1 MEAVEGTLEF
11 SVLMYVWCLNVDFE
25 ICMLTVQVALEFLQK
40 HLTAIRVRLFDEVFA
55 YRPRQI
61 SLFTEIISAL
71 NVMTIR
77 TLYSTSV

>member
-1 MEAVEGTLEF
+1 MEAVEVTLES
-11 SVLMYVWCLNVDFE
+11 SVLKYVWCLNVDFE

-40 HLTAIRVRLFDEVFA
+40 YPTAIRVRVFEEVFA

-77 TLYSTSV
+77 ILY